1 MFGTLFATLKQ
12 KWTLHTEAAARRRA
26 RRKRNLVVRRGNRR
40 KIRAAKLAHT
50 REVNAAIVR
59 HNKRVRGVRMRQGQV
74 YPAGYLAGH
83 SKHNRI
89 DT

>member
-1 MFGTLFATLKQ
+1 MFGPLLVTLKQ
-12 KWTLHTEAAARRRA
+12 TWTLHTEAAARRRA
-26 RRKRNLVVRRGNRR
+26 RRKRNRVVRRGNRR

-59 HNKRVRGVRMRQGQV
+59 RNKLIRSRHIKQGVV

-83 SKHNRI
+83 
-89 DT
+89 